1 MKKIRIKGV
10 KIPSFWNKC
19 LMIMRL
25 TFLFLLVGLMQLS
38 ASVYSQTTKL
48 SLEMR
53 NAKVAEVLDA
63 IESQSEFRF
72 AYSPGFI
79 DLGRE
84 VTVDIHDKTIE
95 ESLKTVFAGV
105 SVEFSIF
112 DRHILL
118 YPESLSPGTEPVVS
132 HATGTQQRTISGR
145 VTDENGQSLPGVTI
159 VIKGTTN
166 GTVTDIDG
174 NYTLVNTPSDAILV
188 FSFVGMKSQEVVVAN
203 QSTINI
209 TMEADAI
216 NVDEVVVIGYGTMQ
230 KREVTSSIT
239 SVSDKDLIPGVS
251 GNPLIAMQD
260 KVTGLSIQS
269 SNGTSP
275 NAGTSVQLRGVASV
289 LAGQG
294 PLIVIDGVPGGS
306 LNSVSR
312 EDIQSIDILKDA
324 SAGAIYGT
332 RAAGGVILI
341 TTKQAKEG
349 KIRLTYTSELTTETI
364 RRKPDVLSA
373 KDFVANGLGQD
384 FGHVTDWYDEVTVD
398 YPFRQRHHVNL
409 SGGSATS
416 KIYATFI
423 ASDQEGIAI
432 GDKRNEVGGRINA
445 NFTLLDGF
453 AEIIVHTD
461 YRKINSD
468 KSHNGIF
475 NQALKLNPTLS
486 PYDETQVHGLNVW
499 TGGWE
504 YYNPIADIQLRDDK
518 GANNYFLG
526 DVTLKL
532 NLTRN
537 LTTQAMVATRNSQ
550 WRNVYYESA
559 QHKTS
564 LDNNR
569 DGYASQEYGEN
580 NDKTFEWLANYL
592 NEFGNHVVGGVAGYS
607 FQEFNGDGFDMNNA
621 NFPVD
626 GINAWDMSKGTYL
639 STGRAGM
646 GSWKDPRTR
655 LIAFFARGNY
665 SYNDK
670 YMVTVSGRYEGSSKF
685 YKDNRWGLFP
695 AISGGWRIS
704 SEPFMDNFTF
714 LDDLKLRAGYGVTGN
729 QSFSPGV
736 ATRMYSSDTWWLVNG
751 DWIYTY
757 GSRHNQN
764 MDLQWEEKK
773 ELNLGVDFT
782 LFNNKLTG
790 KFDIY
795 DRTVDKMIYD
805 ISVSVPPAIHD
816 KTTMNVGSLKNTGWE
831 AELSYNVLRSS
842 DWDYNTTLRVSHNKS
857 VLESLWGSQTYWD
870 RVGFPAPGSP
880 GSAVRLYPGQE
891 IGKFYVWRF
900 AGFTEEG
907 NWMLYDNEGNAFD
920 VTERTKTNEDKEFV
934 GNAIPKVRLS
944 WDHSVRFKNWEMNAF
959 FTSWLGHDVFNTI
972 NMYYSLPNVEEQ
984 NVLKDAFG
992 KHQNVK
998 GEKELSDY
1006 WVEDADF
1013 LKLKALT
1020 VRYNFDLS
1028 KIEFFQN
1035 ANVYVTGRD
1044 LFTITK
1050 YSGMDPESNVNGLD
1064 PGFEWHD
1071 NIYPRTRTWTLGVQ
1085 LTF

>member
-1 MKKIRIKGV
+1 MKEKHGKKGLW
-10 KIPSFWNKC
+10 PC
-19 LMIMRL
+19 LFFIVFSMFC
-25 TFLFLLVGLMQLS
+25 TG
-38 ASVYSQTTKL
+38 A
-48 SLEMR
+48 
-53 NAKVAEVLDA
+53 
-63 IESQSEFRF
+63 F
-72 AYSPGFI
+72 A
-79 DLGRE
+79 
-84 VTVDIHDKTIE
+84 
-95 ESLKTVFAGV
+95 
-105 SVEFSIF
+105 
-112 DRHILL
+112 
-118 YPESLSPGTEPVVS
+118 
-132 HATGTQQRTISGR
+132 QQRSVSGT
-145 VTDENGQSLPGVTI
+145 VTDEGGQPLPGVTI
-159 VIKGTTN
+159 VVKGTTS
-166 GTVTDIDG
+166 GTVSD
-174 NYTLVNTPSDAILV
+174 VNGSYSLSNIPSNSTLV
-188 FSFVGMKSQEVVVAN
+188 FSFVGMQAQEVAVGN
-203 QSTINI
+203 QSVINVR
-209 TMEADAI
+209 MLADAI
-216 NVDEVVVIGYGTMQ
+216 NVDEVVVVGYGTMQ

-275 NAGTSVQLRGVASV
+275 NAGTSIQLRGVASV

-294 PLIVIDGVPGGS
+294 PLVVIDGVPGGS

-349 KIRLTYTSELTTETI
+349 KMRLTYTSELSTETI
-364 RRKPDVLSA
+364 RKKPDVLSA
-373 KDFVANGLGQD
+373 EEFVKNGLGQD
-384 FGHVTDWYDEVTVD
+384 YGHVTDWYDEVTVD
-398 YPFRQRHHVNL
+398 YPFRQRHHINL
-409 SGGSATS
+409 NGGSATS
-416 KIYATFI
+416 KIYATFV

-432 GDKRNEVGGRINA
+432 GDRRDEMGGRINA
-445 NFTLLDGF
+445 SFTLLDGF
-453 AEIIVHTD
+453 AEIITHAD
-461 YRKINSD
+461 YRVTNSD
-468 KSHNGIF
+468 RSHNGIF

-486 PYDETQVHGLNVW
+486 PWDDSKAHGMNVW

-504 YYNPIADIQLRDDK
+504 YYNPVADIRLRDDK
-518 GANNYFLG
+518 QANNYFLG

-532 NLTRN
+532 KLTNNLS
-537 LTTQAMVATRNSQ
+537 TQAMVASNRRQ
-550 WRNVYYESA
+550 WRNVHYQSA

-564 LDNNR
+564 LDSKR
-569 DGYASQEYGEN
+569 DGYASQEYGQN
-580 NDKTFEWLANYL
+580 IDKTFEWLASYL
-592 NEFGNHVVGGVAGYS
+592 NDFNGFVVSGVAGYS
-607 FQEFNGDGFDMNNA
+607 FQEFNGDGFNMNNA

-626 GINAWDMSKGTYL
+626 GINAWDMGKGTYL
-639 STGRAGM
+639 SAGRAGM

-655 LIAFFARGNY
+655 LIAFFARGNF
-665 SYNDK
+665 SYRDK
-670 YMVTVSGRYEGSSKF
+670 YMLTVSGRYEGSSKF
-685 YKDNRWGLFP
+685 YTDNQWGLFP

-704 SEPFMDNFTF
+704 SEPFMEGLGF
-714 LDDLKLRAGYGVTGN
+714 LNDLKVRAGYGVTGN

-751 DWIYTY
+751 TWLYTY

-764 MDLQWEEKK
+764 KNLQWEEKK
-773 ELNLGVDFT
+773 ELNIGVDFAF
-782 LFNNKLTG
+782 FNNRLSG
-790 KFDIY
+790 KFDMY

-831 AELSYNVLRSS
+831 TELTWQAVRSS
-842 DWDYNTTLRVSHNKS
+842 NFNYTTTIRAAHNRS

-880 GSAVRLYPGQE
+880 GTAVRLYPGQE

-907 NWMLYDNEGNAFD
+907 NWMLYDKDGNAFD
-920 VTERTKTNEDKEFV
+920 ASKRTKTNEDKAFV
-934 GNAIPKVRLS
+934 GNAIPKLRLS
-944 WDHSVRFKNWEMNAF
+944 WDHNISIKNWEVSAF

-972 NMYYSLPNVEEQ
+972 DMYYSLPNVQEQ
-984 NVLKDAFG
+984 NVLRYAYEKHKD
-992 KHQNVK
+992 VK

-1006 WVEDADF
+1006 WIQDADF

-1020 VRYNFDLS
+1020 LRYNFNTAGVNFLNGAS
-1028 KIEFFQN
+1028 
-1035 ANVYVTGRD
+1035 VYVTGRD
-1044 LFTITK
+1044 LFTLTK

-1071 NIYPRTRTWTLGVQ
+1071 NIYPRTRTWTLGIQ
-1085 LTF
+1085 LSF